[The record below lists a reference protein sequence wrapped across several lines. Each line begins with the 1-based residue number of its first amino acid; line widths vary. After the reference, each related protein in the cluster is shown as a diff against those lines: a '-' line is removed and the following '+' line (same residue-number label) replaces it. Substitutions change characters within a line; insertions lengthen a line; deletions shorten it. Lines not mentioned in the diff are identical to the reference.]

1 MIPGGGSQDFYDS
14 IPSGPET
21 DPYSQGGSK
30 DADRPRRTR
39 KEKYRDAFDAA
50 SKFKESTK
58 YKAQTE
64 AKEKEK
70 ARAQRA
76 TLKLDDNTA
85 VMEGFTDE
93 PFTLQGVQGT
103 RGRILGTIGSAV
115 GGYFGGPLGAKI
127 GGTVGESFG

>member
-1 MIPGGGSQDFYDS
+1 MGGGEGQDRGS
-14 IPSGPET
+14 L
-21 DPYSQGGSK
+21 YSDNGSSSNGSDK
-30 DADRPRRTR
+30 PRRTR
-39 KEKYRDAFDAA
+39 KEKYRDALDAA

-93 PFTLQGVQGT
+93 PFTLEGVQGT